1 MERTAGCAPLGR
13 ALAAED
19 QCVTHVLALGS
30 MGDWIQIQPFF
41 SAAWK
46 SSSPWHSSPF
56 LHVKFRVKLLL

>member
-30 MGDWIQIQPFF
+30 MGRLDPDSAFLLCSMEEQF
-41 SAAWK
+41 SLALK
-46 SSSPWHSSPF
+46 S
-56 LHVKFRVKLLL
+56 LLAC